1 MKPTLIMSN
10 QKYDSF
16 DEIYERYIA
25 PCNNIMEAVA
35 NHKKFHKG
43 SMEQLESQLK
53 EEKEK

>member
-1 MKPTLIMSN
+1 MSN

-35 NHKKFHKG
+35 NHKKFYKG
-43 SMEQLESQLK
+43 TMEQLESQLK